1 LSPCSVR
8 AQVYYESGQV
18 TKEAQAYHDD
28 AKVLHHNHPLELMV
42 SAGLERVNTSETQFP
57 FLFS

>member
-1 LSPCSVR
+1 
-8 AQVYYESGQV
+8 VYYESGQV